1 MGLISLDWYYES
13 PIDFEHKQYVL
24 FSYLQKVDE
33 SFLKKTL
40 SPHLLHMERM
50 VFELMKFRVEYYK
63 TILEFDKNRY
73 IYFNDNPKL
82 ENEKNDMIDE
92 IKEIVDFS
100 IPQIES
106 RINFGYKI
114 LEKNKQVLF

>member
-24 FSYLQKVDE
+24 LDYLQKVDS
-33 SFLKKTL
+33 SFLNKTL
-40 SPHLLHMERM
+40 SPHLLHMEKM
-50 VFELMKFRVEYYK
+50 VLELMKFNVEYYK
-63 TILEFDKNRY
+63 IMLEFDKNRY
-73 IYFNDNPKL
+73 VYFQDNPKL
-82 ENEKNDMIDE
+82 ENEKNDMVDE

-100 IPQIES
+100 IPQIRT

-114 LEKNKQVLF
+114 LERNKQILF